1 MKQEMIYM
9 DKLIPGVKHVK
20 TDREKK
26 IDSCIPEAAEF
37 ANIRLMEYVRQSEQ
51 AISSGEMGRQ
61 LSRLF
66 LEEMSR
72 ITNERGF
79 RRSGKLNP
87 AHLL

>member
-26 IDSCIPEAAEF
+26 IDSCIPDAANS
-37 ANIRLMEYVRQSEQ
+37 ANIKLVEYVRQS
-51 AISSGEMGRQ
+51 ATGVSSGEMGRQ
-61 LSRLF
+61 LSRFF

-79 RRSGKLNP
+79 RRCG
-87 AHLL
+87 